1 METKFYVNA
10 DGKYLGGFAGILP
23 PVGSFEV
30 PTAPTDAMMTWSGK
44 EWIVPADK
52 KNAMI
57 DKDRYDAYS
66 EQGATFD
73 KLIVALWK
81 RVVEN
86 DPTSSDEIEKIRK
99 QVQKEF
105 PR

>member
-1 METKFYVNA
+1 MTKFYVNA
-10 DGKYLGGFAGILP
+10 DGKYLGGFDGALP

-30 PTAPTDAMMTWSGK
+30 PTAPADAMMTWDGSK
-44 EWIVPADK
+44 WIVPPADK
-52 KNAMI
+52 DAMV
-57 DKDRYDAYS
+57 DKERYAAYA

-86 DPTSSDEIEKIRK
+86 DPGPSDEIEVIRK
-99 QVQKEF
+99 KVQQEF